1 MNGLLQNS
9 FCRVNALYGISCTL
23 CLARWTVFAFHEVR
37 ILINP
42 LCVAQRGYLVCVCV
56 CVRAQSSTAGYEA
69 PYERYQW
76 IQNDK
81 VGSCKKA
88 NVSKGLRSRDMVVPY
103 PPLSAVQPFWGGASS
118 KMAERRGL
126 SGSGRD

>member
-1 MNGLLQNS
+1 MRSAARVLGL
-9 FCRVNALYGISCTL
+9 
-23 CLARWTVFAFHEVR
+23 
-37 ILINP
+37 
-42 LCVAQRGYLVCVCV
+42 CVCV

-88 NVSKGLRSRDMVVPY
+88 IVSKGLRSRDMVVPY
-103 PPLSAVQPFWGGASS
+103 PPPGGVGQGPGIAQYQHLNNCIPDIPIAYLYVS
-118 KMAERRGL
+118 
-126 SGSGRD
+126 